1 MGESGSL
8 RKEAEWEELVPEE
21 EAASRQL
28 GDSGISEVKV
38 RKREGQKPPMTAACP
53 QGKSNII

>member
-1 MGESGSL
+1 ML
-8 RKEAEWEELVPEE
+8 EE

-38 RKREGQKPPMTAACP
+38 RKREGQREPPMT
-53 QGKSNII
+53 GLRVLNEKE